1 MNSPFLTAEWRRL
14 VMLNFE
20 IDPVELSE
28 FVPAGTEIDFWEG
41 KTFVSLVAF
50 QFLHTKVL
58 GVPIPFHRNFDEVNL
73 RFYVRHRASGE
84 WRRGVVFVREVVPRF
99 AIAAVARWIYKENYV
114 SLPMRSTLAAPSPQ
128 ANGRASYSWRHAGQW
143 LTIGGE
149 YHGDPFYPEPG
160 SQEEFITEHYWG
172 YSSKRNRGTIEYQVE
187 HPQWRVWEAVSTQL
201 DGDFAG
207 FYGKQFANSL
217 ASSPS
222 STFVAEGSPVTVRQG
237 QAILGTAAN

>member
-1 MNSPFLTAEWRRL
+1 MNAPFLTAQWRRL

-20 IDPVELSE
+20 INPDALRE
-28 FVPAGTEIDFWEG
+28 FVPNGTELDFWKG

-58 GVPIPFHRNFDEVNL
+58 GIPIPFHRNFDEVNL
-73 RFYVRHRASGE
+73 RFYVRHRAGSE

-114 SLPMRSTLAAPSPQ
+114 SLPMRSTLTSPTPQSNGQ
-128 ANGRASYSWRHAGQW
+128 ATYGWRHSGRW
-143 LTIGGE
+143 LTIGAE
-149 YHGDPFYPEPG
+149 YTGDPFYPDSG

-172 YSSKRNRGTIEYQVE
+172 YSSKQNRGTIEYQVE
-187 HPQWRVWEAVSTQL
+187 HPQWRVWEATKINL

-207 FYGKQFANSL
+207 FYGEQFAAPL
-217 ASSPS
+217 SSPPCS
-222 STFVAEGSPVTVRQG
+222 AFVAEGSPVTVRQG
-237 QAILGTAAN
+237 QRIS